1 MNRGIL
7 LDIEGTTTPIA
18 FVYTVLF
25 PYARRHMAA
34 YVGNRRLADLELEF
48 QEDIRAGNQPPG
60 SPLELLPYLYWLM
73 DQDRKSTALKRI
85 QGEIWLEG
93 FRTGELHGEV
103 FADVPPALE
112 AWHAKG
118 IDIRIFSSGSVLAQ
132 RLLFSTTAAG
142 DLTRYLSGYFD
153 TTTGAKNDPASYQR
167 IANAFGFSTS
177 DMLFVS
183 DVTRELD
190 AARTAGMK
198 TLLCVRPGNH
208 TQPAH
213 SYSNITSFEEIIETD
228 QLWPPA
234 DK

>member
-93 FRTGELHGEV
+93 FRPANCMARSSLMFLRLSRHGMPKE
-103 FADVPPALE
+103 
-112 AWHAKG
+112 
-118 IDIRIFSSGSVLAQ
+118 
-132 RLLFSTTAAG
+132 
-142 DLTRYLSGYFD
+142 
-153 TTTGAKNDPASYQR
+153 
-167 IANAFGFSTS
+167 STS
-177 DMLFVS
+177 VFSPQAVFLRSACSSLRRRQAISPD
-183 DVTRELD
+183 T
-190 AARTAGMK
+190 
-198 TLLCVRPGNH
+198 
-208 TQPAH
+208 
-213 SYSNITSFEEIIETD
+213 
-228 QLWPPA
+228 
-234 DK
+234 